1 MKLPYNW
8 LLAGALMMSV
18 TTSPAMEF
26 RLLSQGEPLT
36 DIKYREG
43 SREINLVAY
52 NSSLSPFYTKADESA
67 PLVIYRTITAPDGK
81 PIKETLVTLAPPAK
95 PMKQALLI
103 LAKLPVRTP
112 TGETFVGY
120 WAENTTEYGSVTF
133 YNFCR
138 RQLAVK
144 IQDGQWQQPPGGVHT
159 IKPKGDALSVDFRIG
174 SLIGEEWRLVG
185 NLSIPIRS
193 RLHTLI
199 FIKDSTETGSDTVEV
214 QTLYDEPRPEVKTAT
229 TAK

>member
-1 MKLPYNW
+1 MKFPYNW
-8 LLAGALMMSV
+8 LLSGALLVSAA
-18 TTSPAMEF
+18 TSHAMEF

-67 PLVIYRTITAPDGK
+67 PLVIYRTVTAPDGK
-81 PIKETLVTLAPPAK
+81 SVKETLVTLAPPAK

-103 LAKLPVRTP
+103 LAKLPARSP
-112 TGETFVGY
+112 TGETLIGY
-120 WAENTTEYGSVTF
+120 WAENTTEFGSVTF

-138 RQLAVK
+138 RHLAVK
-144 IQDGQWQQPPGGVHT
+144 TQDDQWQQATGGVHT

-199 FIKDSTETGSDTVEV
+199 FIKDSTEAGSDTVDV
-214 QTLYDEPRPEVKTAT
+214 QTIYDEPRPAPKKE
-229 TAK
+229 